1 MTGRR
6 SFNDLR
12 KTLPVERSER
22 NRREARA
29 LLKGMA
35 LFEMRVSQG
44 QSQEDVAARLSVGQ
58 PAVAKMERREDL
70 YVSNLRRY
78 VEALGGTL
86 ELHARFGDTLVPIT
100 GLGSDAAE

>member
-12 KTLPVERSER
+12 KTIPPERSER

-35 LFEMRVSQG
+35 LFEMRVSRG

-86 ELHARFGDTLVPIT
+86 ELHARFGDTLTPIT